1 MQLSVLRL
9 KTFKTKITALHS
21 LLKNIDTKKSVIFI
35 LLLIFLD
42 QFVKIYI
49 KLNYSITAYGQP
61 PIIDLGFF
69 KLLFIENK
77 GMAMGA
83 RLNNIIPFL
92 DDNTAKLFL
101 TFFRIFACFGLGFWL
116 RNIIKNKGS
125 QLLIFCVCL
134 IFAGAIGN
142 LIDSVFYGVIFSS
155 SYGQVAT
162 LFPDVGYAPLFYGS
176 VVDMIQF
183 PLATWNW
190 PDWLPFIGGEEYTFF
205 EYVFNLADS
214 YISTGVILLL
224 VSNKKVSF

>member
-1 MQLSVLRL
+1 M
-9 KTFKTKITALHS
+9 
-21 LLKNIDTKKSVIFI
+21 LKNIDAKKSVIFI
-35 LLLIFLD
+35 LLLISLD

-49 KLNYSITAYGQP
+49 KLNYPLTTYGES

-83 RLNNIIPFL
+83 KLNNLIPFL
-92 DDNTAKLFL
+92 DDNTAKLIL
-101 TFFRIFACFGLGFWL
+101 TIFRIFACIGIGFWL
-116 RNIIKNKGS
+116 KSIIKNKGS
-125 QLLIFCVCL
+125 QLLIICVCL

-142 LIDSVFYGVIFSS
+142 LIDSVFYGLVFSS
-155 SYGQVAT
+155 SYGQVAS
-162 LFPDVGYAPLFYGS
+162 LFPESGYAPLFYGS

-190 PDWLPFIGGEEYTFF
+190 PSWVPFIGGDQYTFF
-205 EYVFNLADS
+205 EYVFNFADS

-224 VSNKKVSF
+224 IFNKKMSL

>member
-1 MQLSVLRL
+1 MNY
-9 KTFKTKITALHS
+9 
-21 LLKNIDTKKSVIFI
+21 LLKNIDAKKSVIFI

-49 KLNYSITAYGQP
+49 KLNYPLTTYGES

-83 RLNNIIPFL
+83 KLNNLIPFL
-92 DDNTAKLFL
+92 DDNTAKLIL
-101 TFFRIFACFGLGFWL
+101 TIFRIFACIGIGFWL
-116 RNIIKNKGS
+116 KSIIKNKGS
-125 QLLIFCVCL
+125 QLLIVCVCL
-134 IFAGAIGN
+134 IFAGAVGN
-142 LIDSVFYGVIFSS
+142 LIDSVFYGLVFSS
-155 SYGQVAT
+155 SYGQVAS
-162 LFPDVGYAPLFYGS
+162 LFPESGYAPLFYGS

-190 PDWLPFIGGEEYTFF
+190 PSWVPFIGGDQYTFF
-205 EYVFNLADS
+205 EYVFNFADS

-224 VSNKKVSF
+224 IFNKKVSL

>member
-1 MQLSVLRL
+1 MNY
-9 KTFKTKITALHS
+9 
-21 LLKNIDTKKSVIFI
+21 LLKNIDAKKSVIFI

-49 KLNYSITAYGQP
+49 KLNYPLTTYGES

-83 RLNNIIPFL
+83 KLNNLIPFL
-92 DDNTAKLFL
+92 DDNTAKLIL
-101 TFFRIFACFGLGFWL
+101 TIFRIFACIGIGFWL
-116 RNIIKNKGS
+116 KSIIKNKGS
-125 QLLIFCVCL
+125 QLLIVCVCL
-134 IFAGAIGN
+134 IFAGAVGN
-142 LIDSVFYGVIFSS
+142 LIDSVFYGLVFSS
-155 SYGQVAT
+155 SYGQVAS
-162 LFPDVGYAPLFYGS
+162 LFPESGYAPLFYGS

-190 PDWLPFIGGEEYTFF
+190 PTWVPFIGGDEYTFF
-205 EYVFNLADS
+205 EYVFNFADS

-224 VSNKKVSF
+224 IFNKKVSL